1 MSGLTR
7 QDLNIL
13 EHYAKETKN
22 RELYWN
28 YLAHLP
34 GNDGYGLL
42 ALGVVRNDNMPGK
55 VANAYAQQH
64 GGRTL
69 TEREWEAFGQQLI
82 QEDYKR
88 RQIQFEKNDNPQS
101 ALNLPVWDVQRA
113 HDITFDLY
121 RLDPNAWTPRQ
132 LLEAAR
138 RQDGERA
145 AERIWSNMLDN
156 SALGLHRANS
166 TLSDIRRY
174 LPWGEG
180 TRYLGHLGL
189 ASALAANARDDV
201 DPDTIGANNFYY
213 RYDARDDTWSVVSNN
228 GAGAAPLFQ
237 EVSDAKQLEALN
249 DIRQLRLER
258 QQKSSQFHADDPH
271 RQLLPSPKTLAQGEP
286 PPDAQPPD
294 ARQATQQAES
304 APAHPPLPPGFA
316 PALWHGPDIRQP
328 DHPGHDA
335 YTHTLKA
342 VRRMEAEQGI
352 APGPHTEWLAA
363 RLAAEAAERRQGITR
378 VEMDKDGRIHA
389 IERHYAE
396 DEGRRFGLPAAEA
409 TSIPVETSG
418 ARWLAAKSAHYVS
431 TQPPAERT
439 ETHEFSL
446 RMLPPDDRAMF
457 SALRGQTPAH
467 VGDAVVA
474 QALLEAKRSGIHDA
488 ERVAGVTMLGD
499 QLHVIGTTPG
509 QRIWLNV
516 TAEAPPLQESIQQ
529 TLQANQQREE
539 QLAAQNQQQVQQ
551 QTQARALSLG

>member
-1 MSGLTR
+1 
-7 QDLNIL
+7 
-13 EHYAKETKN
+13 
-22 RELYWN
+22 
-28 YLAHLP
+28 
-34 GNDGYGLL
+34 
-42 ALGVVRNDNMPGK
+42 
-55 VANAYAQQH
+55 
-64 GGRTL
+64 
-69 TEREWEAFGQQLI
+69 
-82 QEDYKR
+82 
-88 RQIQFEKNDNPQS
+88 
-101 ALNLPVWDVQRA
+101 
-113 HDITFDLY
+113 
-121 RLDPNAWTPRQ
+121 NAWTPRQ

-138 RQDGERA
+138 RQDGEQA

-166 TLSDIRRY
+166 TLSDIQRY
-174 LPWGEG
+174 LPGAPG
-180 TRYLGHLGL
+180 NAYFMGLGY
-189 ASALAANARDDV
+189 ASAVAAVSLDGKN
-201 DPDTIGANNFYY
+201 PDHIGNKADSALHVNGLDIWLRIRTIPRLSAFPILD
-213 RYDARDDTWSVVSNN
+213 REDIQKLDDT
-228 GAGAAPLFQ
+228 
-237 EVSDAKQLEALN
+237 
-249 DIRQLRLER
+249 RQLRLER
-258 QQKSSQFHADDPH
+258 QQKSNQFHADDPH
-271 RQLLPSPKTLAQGEP
+271 RQLLPSPKTLAQNEP

-316 PALWHGPDIRQP
+316 PALKHGSDIRQP

-335 YTHTLKA
+335 YIHTLKA

-474 QALLEAKRSGIHDA
+474 QALLEAKRSGIH
-488 ERVAGVTMLGD
+488 
-499 QLHVIGTTPG
+499 
-509 QRIWLNV
+509 
-516 TAEAPPLQESIQQ
+516 
-529 TLQANQQREE
+529 
-539 QLAAQNQQQVQQ
+539 
-551 QTQARALSLG
+551 